1 MDLTIKQLLDKAIQ
15 MHEQGKHGEAE
26 LIYKNILK
34 DNPKH
39 GHTNHNLGVL
49 MSSLNQVEK
58 TKAALP
64 LLKIATEADS
74 SNAQFWMSYSNALYA
89 TNFLKDAVT
98 NYEKVLKLKPDY
110 AEAHNNLGTILHKLG
125 KLDEAIE
132 HFIKAIQFKPD
143 LFEALNNIGAVYKEQ
158 RNFDKSESML
168 IQAINIKPDY
178 SVAHFNL
185 GNLYKDLGR
194 FKDAILEFYKVL
206 DIDPKYPQ
214 AHYNLINALEN
225 EAKFYHNQL
234 FDNISMNDKLKFTD
248 FNSKKFIKKSI
259 KIDKNTI
266 EILNKLSEEIN
277 KLYGFNSFV
286 LNKNNPPSIN
296 VGPYGLY
303 ANEFFNQWNSR
314 FLTQVKIGFIM
325 NKYPIGCRHVLIKL
339 PNDKLFDGVV
349 GVHDFT
355 IYNKKNLELVVME
368 KYDLQILDK
377 HSWGIAR
384 SDFVDYPSFSLN
396 ETSSIIKKYLDD
408 IYID

>member
-234 FDNISMNDKLKFTD
+234 FDNISHVDRSID
-248 FNSKKFIKKSI
+248 NSKKFIKV
-259 KIDKNTI
+259 
-266 EILNKLSEEIN
+266 IN
-277 KLYGFNSFV
+277 
-286 LNKNNPPSIN
+286 
-296 VGPYGLY
+296 
-303 ANEFFNQWNSR
+303 
-314 FLTQVKIGFIM
+314 
-325 NKYPIGCRHVLIKL
+325 
-339 PNDKLFDGVV
+339 
-349 GVHDFT
+349 
-355 IYNKKNLELVVME
+355 
-368 KYDLQILDK
+368 
-377 HSWGIAR
+377 
-384 SDFVDYPSFSLN
+384 
-396 ETSSIIKKYLDD
+396 
-408 IYID
+408 